1 MLTLLLHAFQ
11 KDGTYMF
18 NLEGLIP
25 KLCQVAQE
33 VGDDE
38 RAEHLRAAGLQA
50 LSAMVCVCNS
60 LLISFFCIIVL
71 IFLCGYISF
80 ILFICFSVCL
90 VQVWFMGENSH
101 ISVEFDNVSLY
112 VSPYSTMNR

>member
-1 MLTLLLHAFQ
+1 MLFLIMARACPFIYLQ

-38 RAEHLRAAGLQA
+38 RTEHLRAAGLQA
-50 LSAMVCVCNS
+50 LSAMVCLCN
-60 LLISFFCIIVL
+60 
-71 IFLCGYISF
+71 
-80 ILFICFSVCL
+80 
-90 VQVWFMGENSH
+90 
-101 ISVEFDNVSLY
+101 
-112 VSPYSTMNR
+112 